1 MQLHLQTLPDKWL
14 GIIWGIVS
22 SGKRSTQVEGH
33 ANDDTNVNGDDNVGV
48 YDDDGDDDDDDDDD
62 DDADGGAI
70 ASTDGRHP
78 GDLE

>member
-33 ANDDTNVNGDDNVGV
+33 ADDDTNVNGDDNVGV
-48 YDDDGDDDDDDDDD
+48 YDDDDDDDDDD
-62 DDADGGAI
+62 DGGAI

>member
-1 MQLHLQTLPDKWL
+1 MTQQRQLHLQRLLPYKWL
-14 GIIWGIVS
+14 WIIWGLVC
-22 SGKRSTQVEGH
+22 SGKRSTQVKGH

-48 YDDDGDDDDDDDDD
+48 YDDDDDDDDD
-62 DDADGGAI
+62 DGGAI

>member
-1 MQLHLQTLPDKWL
+1 M
-14 GIIWGIVS
+14 IWDLWVCGLVC

-33 ANDDTNVNGDDNVGV
+33 ADDDTNVNGDDNVGV
-48 YDDDGDDDDDDDDD
+48 HDDDD
-62 DDADGGAI
+62 DGGAI